1 MKKKVFLIIISVFLL
16 SVGYIVYLN
25 HSRVDDEGQKIYKTL
40 NNTAKE
46 QTISNLDSDIKSI
59 KISNTGIYEVTTIS
73 DEDSNLTYENPKIP
87 PLNEKITGVYISK
100 GEQFDIPKGVVIK
113 FVPVKFDKL
122 GEKDNFTLD
131 TMGKYYIGGE
141 ISPGKYKIKDNTSK
155 DSNNNGE
162 VQLVIDDST
171 NEMKVIKFNVKQN
184 QQVINLEKGSF
195 LSIKSPFLKVDLK
208 FEKIT

>member
-1 MKKKVFLIIISVFLL
+1 MKKKVFIILISVLLL
-16 SVGYIVYLN
+16 SVSYIVYLN
-25 HSRVDDEGQKIYKTL
+25 YIRLEDEGQKIYKTL

-59 KISNTGIYEVTTIS
+59 KINNTGIYEIATIS

-87 PLNEKITGVYISK
+87 PLSEKITGVYISK

-122 GEKDNFTLD
+122 GEKDNFNLD

-155 DSNNNGE
+155 DSNNTGE
-162 VQLVIDDST
+162 VQLVIDDNT
-171 NEMKVIKFNVKQN
+171 NEMRVIKFSVTQN

-195 LSIKSPFLKVDLK
+195 LSIKSPFPKVNLK
-208 FEKIT
+208 FDKIS